1 MDGMWIREKVSPE
14 QYRKLKKA
22 EFIDLIITTDNC
34 SDKIRLYPIKT
45 IREYDL

>member
-1 MDGMWIREKVSPE
+1 MWIREKVSPE